1 MPKFK
6 ANYNT
11 IIFGQTGSGKTHFI
25 LNVIRRKKITP
36 FPKNIFYMYNIEQDF
51 MKTWNQTEKH
61 KIKFIQGLDFEK
73 IDTSKPS
80 LLVIDDLILST
91 NKEVAEMFILGSH
104 HRQISLFF
112 LTQNLYPRCD
122 LYRLMSNNSHYFVL
136 FQNQRNFN
144 QIKTLAHQVYGK
156 QDSNR
161 ILNAYK
167 RAGEIDRGFVVLTFV
182 PGFPSDL
189 QVVTDWW
196 EICPSIY
203 L

>member
-156 QDSNR
+156 QDSKR

-167 RAGEIDRGFVVLTFV
+167 KAGECERGFIVLSFA
-182 PGFPSDL
+182 PDIPSEL

-196 EICPSIY
+196 EICPSVY